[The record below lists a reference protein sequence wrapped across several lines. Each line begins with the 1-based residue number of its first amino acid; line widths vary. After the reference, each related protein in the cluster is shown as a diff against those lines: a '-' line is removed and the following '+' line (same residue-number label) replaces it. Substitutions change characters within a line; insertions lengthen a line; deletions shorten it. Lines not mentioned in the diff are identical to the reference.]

1 MVIRLISKMLRPIKN
16 RISLMVSRA
25 VLVLI
30 DDKTTLQQLQARILG
45 EELLDE
51 LERFQ
56 QYGFTSVP
64 HPGAEAITL
73 SVGGHRSHTVVIN
86 VDDRRYRLKGLKGG
100 EVAIYTDEDQNEH
113 GCRIVLKR
121 NNVIQMRARELD
133 LEGSERVRIASLG
146 ELELHAG
153 KRLETDVAG
162 YGNALIFEDSQW
174 HTDTYHDGAT
184 VVAGTEHGIQPPEV
198 D

>member
-1 MVIRLISKMLRPIKN
+1 
-16 RISLMVSRA
+16 MVSRA

-30 DDKTTLQQLQARILG
+30 DDETTLQQLQARILG

-86 VDDRRYRLKGLKGG
+86 VDDRRYRLKGLEGG
-100 EVAIYTDEDQNEH
+100 EVALYTDEDKNPE
-113 GCRIVLKR
+113 GCRIVLRRGNRIDIHGK
-121 NNVIQMRARELD
+121 VLD
-133 LEGSERVRIASLG
+133 FRGAERVHISGREVEI
-146 ELELHAG
+146 HADE
-153 KRLETDVAG
+153 RLETDVAG
-162 YGNALIFEDSQW
+162 YGEALIFENGTW
-174 HTDTYHDGAT
+174 HTDTYHDGAVT
-184 VVAGTEHGIQPPEV
+184 VAGTEHGIQPPEV

>member
-1 MVIRLISKMLRPIKN
+1 MRALEKMLRPI
-16 RISLMVSRA
+16 RRRLTLMVSRA
-25 VLVLI
+25 VLVMI
-30 DDKTTLQQLQARILG
+30 DDDTTLQELQTRILG
-45 EELLDE
+45 EELLDS

-64 HPGAEAITL
+64 HQGAEAITL

-86 VDDRRYRLKGLKGG
+86 VDDRRYRLKGLQGG
-100 EVAIYTDEDQNEH
+100 EVALYTDEDTNEG

-121 NNVIQMRARELD
+121 NNIIQMRARELD

-153 KRLETDVAG
+153 TRRETDVAG
-162 YGNALIFEDSQW
+162 YGEALIFKNGTW
-174 HTDTYHDGAT
+174 HTDTYHEGST
-184 VVAGTEHGIQPPEV
+184 FVAGTERGIQPPEV